1 MLKIGDF
8 SKLSRVSVRM
18 LRHYDEI
25 GLLRPAE
32 TDPANGYR
40 YYSAAQLEMAER
52 IRALKDMG
60 FGLNVICRLI
70 ECEDVEEALKL
81 FRIRE
86 EEVRKEAETAAY
98 RLKLLETA
106 RKRLRKEEKM
116 NYNVTLKTIP
126 ARKVAS
132 VRMTL
137 PAYDEEGIAW
147 GVLCEETEHMHLVPD
162 DPCLCC
168 AVFHDDEYKESDV
181 DIEVTKSVI
190 GDYPDT
196 EHVRFRMES
205 AVTVASAIHNGSYRG
220 LDAAMGNVA
229 QWVQENGYELAGPV
243 FCIYHVSPHETE
255 NPDEYVTE
263 ICYPVRGK

>member
-32 TDPANGYR
+32 TDPVNGYR
-40 YYSAAQLEMAER
+40 YYSAAQLETAER

-60 FGLNVICRLI
+60 FGLTVICRFI
-70 ECEDVEEALKL
+70 ECEDVEEALML

-116 NYNVTLKTIP
+116 NYNVTVKTIP

-132 VRMTL
+132 VRMKL
-137 PAYDEEGIAW
+137 PSYEEEGTAW
-147 GVLCEETEHMHLVPD
+147 GVLTEETAHMHLVPD
-162 DPCLCC
+162 EPCLCC

-196 EHVRFRMES
+196 EHVRFRMEP
-205 AVTVASAIHNGSYRG
+205 AVTVASAVHNGTYRS

-229 QWVQENGYELAGPV
+229 QWVQENGYEIAGPT
-243 FCIYHVSPHETE
+243 FCIYHVSPYETQ
-255 NPDEYVTE
+255 NPDEFVTE

>member
-40 YYSAAQLEMAER
+40 YYSAAQLETAER
-52 IRALKDMG
+52 IRVLKDRG
-60 FGLNVICRLI
+60 FGL
-70 ECEDVEEALKL
+70 
-81 FRIRE
+81 
-86 EEVRKEAETAAY
+86 
-98 RLKLLETA
+98 
-106 RKRLRKEEKM
+106 
-116 NYNVTLKTIP
+116 
-126 ARKVAS
+126 
-132 VRMTL
+132 
-137 PAYDEEGIAW
+137 
-147 GVLCEETEHMHLVPD
+147 
-162 DPCLCC
+162 
-168 AVFHDDEYKESDV
+168 
-181 DIEVTKSVI
+181 SVI

-205 AVTVASAIHNGSYRG
+205 AVTVASAIHNGSYCG

>member
-1 MLKIGDF
+1 
-8 SKLSRVSVRM
+8 M

-32 TDPANGYR
+32 TDPVSGYR
-40 YYSAAQLEMAER
+40 YYSAAQLETSER

-60 FGLNVICRLI
+60 FSLSVIGCLLK
-70 ECEDVEEALKL
+70 CEDTEEMNNL

-86 EEVRKEAETAAY
+86 EEVRKEAEAAAY

-106 RKRLRKEEKM
+106 RRRLRKEEKM
-116 NYNVTLKTIP
+116 IYNVTVKTIP
-126 ARKVAS
+126 ARRVAS
-132 VRMTL
+132 VRMTV
-137 PAYDEEGIAW
+137 PSYENEGIAW
-147 GVLCEETEHMHLVPD
+147 GVLCEETDRMHLVPD

-196 EHVRFRMES
+196 EHVRFRTEP
-205 AVTVASAIHNGSYRG
+205 AARVASAIHNGSYRG

-229 QWVQENGYELAGPV
+229 RWVQENGYEIAGPT
-243 FCIYHVSPHETE
+243 FFIYHVSPHETE
-255 NPDEYVTE
+255 NPDEFVTE
-263 ICYPVRGK
+263 ICYPVCDK